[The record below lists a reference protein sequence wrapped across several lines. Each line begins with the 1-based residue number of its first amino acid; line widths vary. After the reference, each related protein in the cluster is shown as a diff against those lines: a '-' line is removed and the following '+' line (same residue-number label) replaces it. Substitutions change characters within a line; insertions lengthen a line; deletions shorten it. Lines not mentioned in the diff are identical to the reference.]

1 MKPKLRRLCL
11 TSWYAIMTEPLRVI
25 HTAVPLNWNLC
36 CQLVLK
42 AKGTSAYAKAYAE
55 AGLRMVEGGDL
66 VRVQAMYLL
75 SNISHWR
82 GERSKDV
89 RAYLK
94 PLSKRRSK

>member
-1 MKPKLRRLCL
+1 MYSMLWC
-11 TSWYAIMTEPLRVI
+11 AIMTEPLHVI

-66 VRVQAMYLL
+66 VRIQAMYLL
-75 SNISHWR
+75 SNIGHWR

-94 PLSKRRSK
+94 ALSKRRSK